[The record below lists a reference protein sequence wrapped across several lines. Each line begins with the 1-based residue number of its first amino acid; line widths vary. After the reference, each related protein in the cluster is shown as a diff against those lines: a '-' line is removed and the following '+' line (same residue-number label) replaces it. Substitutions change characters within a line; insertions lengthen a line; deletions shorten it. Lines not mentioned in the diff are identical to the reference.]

1 LQLGEYRLNVGAQLL
16 QTRRVRLQLLH
27 RFFMHR
33 PQRMGFSID
42 CGFECTDA
50 VIDVSASRRVLVRLP
65 LMKGEAE
72 SIQLS
77 FEARQPLFEA
87 RIVLVHRGRE

>member
-1 LQLGEYRLNVGAQLL
+1 
-16 QTRRVRLQLLH
+16 
-27 RFFMHR
+27 
-33 PQRMGFSID
+33 
-42 CGFECTDA
+42 
-50 VIDVSASRRVLVRLP
+50 
-65 LMKGEAE
+65 MKGEAE